1 MKIGIMGGTFDPI
14 HNGHLMLGNYAYKLF
29 KLDQVWFLPNGN
41 PPHKSDDS
49 IESMTANRVEMVRR
63 AISPYKH
70 FYLETYEVNR
80 TEVSYSYQTMQ
91 YFQEKYPEHEFYF
104 IIGADSLFSIEK
116 WKYPEKLLRTCIIL
130 AAYRNGKGTQEM
142 LSQIHYL
149 ARKYE
154 CDIRLMNTP
163 DVDIS
168 SSQIRQQIKEGRSI
182 CEFVPKDVEEYIREK
197 HLFEEEVMEQLTIQK
212 MKEKVKKHLDSNRYE
227 HTLGV
232 MYTAGAL
239 AMRYNVD
246 LEKTMI
252 AGLLH
257 DCAKCIPAKEKIT
270 LCRQYKLPI
279 SEAEQNNPGLLHA
292 KLGAYLAKE
301 KYHVRD
307 KDILSAIASHTT
319 GRPNMSLLE
328 KIIYIADYI
337 EPGRKE
343 APNLC
348 EIRHLAFT
356 DIDECLYTILHASLA
371 YLESRNEVIDPLTEQ
386 TYLYY
391 KERRK

>member
-371 YLESRNEVIDPLTEQ
+371 YLENRNEVIDPLTEQ